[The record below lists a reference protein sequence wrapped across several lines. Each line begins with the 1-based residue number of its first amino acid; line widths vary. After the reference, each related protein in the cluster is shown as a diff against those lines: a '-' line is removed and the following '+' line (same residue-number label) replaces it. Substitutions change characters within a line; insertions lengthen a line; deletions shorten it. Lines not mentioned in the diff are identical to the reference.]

1 MLCLNYNKNCLFE
14 LVPPPES
21 QYSGDEVAESKSG
34 PGPHRAPLGSFEAPC
49 PWKNVYQQDRVVSHA
64 PRRMEPHPSGH
75 AQRPRGVYAE
85 KNEGRDQVKGLPN
98 KILSVFL
105 VLLHCFCSL
114 FIVLSCLN

>member
-1 MLCLNYNKNCLFE
+1 MPGKYKSEE
-14 LVPPPES
+14 LRKLIVEAKQRGES
-21 QYSGDEVAESKSG
+21 AAHEVAESKSG
-34 PGPHRAPLGSFEAPC
+34 PEPHRASLGSFEAPC

-114 FIVLSCLN
+114 FIVLSC